1 MFVKMFS
8 EIRRIFQCDN
18 IGMAER
24 LNTVEAMFSI
34 NFQNLPSVEDINL
47 ICALVPTRDALT
59 LIFKNDSD
67 DIVSVTNKQTVE
79 LDFSPITEG
88 LDQSDNIDI
97 KIQID
102 KTVFE
107 NKFSIYDFDSFTQ
120 DLLQRPLIEIMNWFS
135 ECLKAQEN
143 LMFEVFDYDISLST
157 RTIAFESSDKV
168 TFKSKINRIQRLNDC
183 KEVSYFYNM
192 NVVEVI
198 PDDFII
204 EGIVRSGECLKP
216 LFGKLATILSL
227 VYVASSA
234 SINDTTVN
242 VQISGQRTTSHEL
255 KLNDIHEDE
264 TWISIYSW
272 IFTDGNPID
281 KALIAHNVISLHC
294 KYETLLSLDIIV
306 FDSIKTN
313 YNLYLRN
320 NVNQYLDMKRDIAK
334 FIQNIVTQVGDYAL
348 SILGKFKTN
357 LLAIFGFLFTVV
369 LTKIG
374 GTQKWDDIFTRH
386 TVYLI
391 ELFVSGSLVYLA
403 ICISET
409 HYKLKK
415 TKKGY
420 NELKNNYEDIMSSAE
435 LKEAFKDDKLLSDA
449 EKSTKRGMVTWS
461 IIWGSLLVFSILI
474 IEVFTINHGLI
485 VWLWN
490 KVFP

>member
-1 MFVKMFS
+1 MKMFS

-18 IGMAER
+18 IDITER
-24 LNTVEAMFSI
+24 LNTVEAIFSI
-34 NFQNLPSVEDINL
+34 NFQHLPSVEDVTSA
-47 ICALVPTRDALT
+47 CALVPTRDILT
-59 LIFKNDSD
+59 LTFKNDSD
-67 DIVSVTNKQTVE
+67 DRVSVTNKQPAD
-79 LDFSPITEG
+79 LDFSLMTEG
-88 LDQSDNIDI
+88 LNQNDNIGI
-97 KIQID
+97 TIQID

-107 NKFSIYDFDSFTQ
+107 GKFSIYDFTSFTQ
-120 DLLQRPLIEIMNWFS
+120 DLLQRPLVEVLNWFS
-135 ECLKAQEN
+135 KCLQSQES
-143 LMFEVFDYDISLST
+143 LIFEVFDYDISFST
-157 RTIAFESSDKV
+157 RTIAFESSNKV

-192 NVVEVI
+192 NVIEVI

-234 SINDTTVN
+234 SINEDIIN
-242 VQISGQRTTSHEL
+242 IQICGQRTTNHEL
-255 KLNDIHEDE
+255 KLNDIYEDE
-264 TWISIYSW
+264 MWVSIYSW

-294 KYETLLSLDIIV
+294 KYEALISLDIMV

-374 GTQKWDDIFTRH
+374 GTQKWEDIFTRH

-391 ELFVSGSLVYLA
+391 EIFVGGSLVYLV
-403 ICISET
+403 ICIFET
-409 HYKLKK
+409 YYKLKK

-420 NELKNNYEDIMSSAE
+420 DELKNNYEDIMSSAE
-435 LKEAFKDDKLLSDA
+435 LKEAFKDDKLLNGA
-449 EKSTKRGMVTWS
+449 EKSTKKGMAIWS
-461 IIWGSLLVFSILI
+461 IIWGSLLVFTIVI

-490 KVFP
+490 KVFS